1 MVNESIDKGWKTWLA
16 QAVELQRL
24 RADRDNKK
32 AHGQGFFKMTK
43 EAIAIVQE
51 DIAKDLYEMAACHR
65 EEVNRIVQEFVKHD
79 VDTGVQ
85 LDKLEAERQ
94 SQTPRLGA
102 PETEEPRPSTEDTHK
117 FIESEDEED
126 VQQLKPSFFDIL

>member
-1 MVNESIDKGWKTWLA
+1 MKHHKLITLKMVNESIYKGWKTWLA

-51 DIAKDLYEMAACHR
+51 DIAKDLYEMAACYQ
-65 EEVNRIVQEFVKHD
+65 EVVELCKNS
-79 VDTGVQ
+79 TNMMASQ
-85 LDKLEAERQ
+85 L
-94 SQTPRLGA
+94 S
-102 PETEEPRPSTEDTHK
+102 S
-117 FIESEDEED
+117 
-126 VQQLKPSFFDIL
+126 